1 MKASGEETAH
11 QVRGAPQV
19 DGRAAWIVAVAAV
32 TILTLSYGA
41 PLIAVV
47 AMKTIASELGTER
60 SGAAA
65 ASALVYLGASVGG
78 IVAGWLAGH
87 LGVRRIVIFGG
98 VMMGAGLVL
107 AGSGGLF
114 ELYAGHGILMGL
126 FGNAFMFTPL
136 LTYVSRWF
144 ERRRGSAVALIS
156 SGQSIAGALWP
167 SLITLSMEAIGW
179 RSTMLYY
186 GVFLAVATVILTV
199 IFLHPP
205 PAAPAL
211 TAATARTGA
220 GPNKVLGL
228 SPNLVTALLAVAIL
242 FCCIPMGMPIN
253 HVVAYCGDLGFTQQ
267 YGAAMLSL
275 LLGTAFFA
283 RQFWGWLCDRVGGLQ
298 TLVWASLAQMT
309 AMTGYLMFKD
319 GTLLFFVSAA
329 FGFGQA
335 GLVPAYVIVVRQH
348 FSLKEANWRIPTVL
362 FGGTLGMAV
371 GGYGAGLIFD
381 WTASYMPA
389 FATGLAF
396 NVLNFAILMFLFT
409 RRTGVNLA
417 SPALRSG

>member
-1 MKASGEETAH
+1 MKKHNREEL
-11 QVRGAPQV
+11 
-19 DGRAAWIVAVAAV
+19 DGPAAWTVAIAAV

-47 AMKTIASELGTER
+47 AMKTIAAELQTQR

-65 ASALVYLGASVGG
+65 AGALVYLGAAVGG
-78 IVAGWLAGH
+78 IFAGWLAGKI
-87 LGVRRIVIFGG
+87 GVRRIVIFGG

-136 LTYVSRWF
+136 LAYVARWF
-144 ERRRGSAVALIS
+144 ERRRGSAVALVS
-156 SGQSIAGALWP
+156 SGQSVAGALWP
-167 SLITLSMEAIGW
+167 SLITWSIDEIGW
-179 RSTMLYY
+179 RHTMMIY
-186 GVFLAVATVILTV
+186 GGFLAVAVVVLTA

-205 PAAPAL
+205 PAHPVA
-211 TAATARTGA
+211 AATAARPA
-220 GPNKVLGL
+220 GHRDQVLGL
-228 SPNLVTALLAVAIL
+228 PPNLVMVLLAVAIL

-253 HVVAYCGDLGFTQQ
+253 HVVAYCSDLGFTAQ

-283 RQFWGWLCDRVGGLQ
+283 RQFWGWLCDRIGGLQ

-309 AMTGYLMFKD
+309 AITGF
-319 GTLLFFVSAA
+319 TLIQDSVALFVVAAA

-335 GLVPAYVIVVRQH
+335 GLVPAYVIVTREYYSVQ
-348 FSLKEANWRIPTVL
+348 EANWRIPCVL
-362 FGGTLGMAV
+362 FGGTLGMAA

-381 WTASYMPA
+381 WTANYLVA
-389 FATGLAF
+389 FAVGIAF
-396 NVLNFAILMFLFT
+396 NVLNFAILLFLLG
-409 RRTGVNLA
+409 RSRSQNLA
-417 SPALRSG
+417 SPVIRGGVP

>member
-1 MKASGEETAH
+1 MKGSREPAH
-11 QVRGAPQV
+11 AAL
-19 DGRAAWIVAVAAV
+19 DGRAAWTVAVAAV

-47 AMKTIASELGTER
+47 AMKTIATELGTER

-87 LGVRRIVIFGG
+87 LGVRRVVIFGG

-136 LTYVSRWF
+136 LMYVSRWF

-156 SGQSIAGALWP
+156 SGQSIAGAIWP
-167 SLITLSMEAIGW
+167 SLITIAMDEIGW
-179 RSTMLYY
+179 RSTMLWY
-186 GVFLAVATVILTV
+186 GIFLAVAVVVLTA

-205 PAAPAL
+205 PAAPAPL
-211 TAATARTGA
+211 ATAARTASSKA
-220 GPNKVLGL
+220 EVLGL

-242 FCCIPMGMPIN
+242 FCCIPMGMPMN

-283 RQFWGWLCDRVGGLQ
+283 RQFWGWLCDRIGGLQ

-309 AMTGYLMFKD
+309 AMTGYLLFQD
-319 GTLLFFVSAA
+319 GTLLFLVSAA

-335 GLVPAYVIVVRQH
+335 GLVPAYVIVVRQF

-362 FGGTLGMAV
+362 FGGTMGMAV

-389 FATGLAF
+389 FGTGLAF
-396 NVLNFAILMFLFT
+396 NALNFMLLMFLFMRSRGPHT
-409 RRTGVNLA
+409 RLIRVPQT
-417 SPALRSG
+417 ST

>member
-1 MKASGEETAH
+1 MKASREEL
-11 QVRGAPQV
+11 
-19 DGRAAWIVAVAAV
+19 DGSAAWTVAVAAV

-47 AMKTIASELGTER
+47 SMKTIAAELHTSR

-65 ASALVYLGASVGG
+65 AGALVYLGASVGG
-78 IVAGWLAGH
+78 ILAGWLAGK
-87 LGVRRIVIFGG
+87 LGVRRIVAFGA
-98 VMMGAGLVL
+98 VMTGAGLML
-107 AGSGGLF
+107 SASGGVL
-114 ELYAGHGILMGL
+114 ELYAGHGVLMGL

-167 SLITLSMEAIGW
+167 SLITLSVDAIGW
-179 RSTMLYY
+179 RHTMLYY
-186 GVFLAVATVILTV
+186 GAFLAVAVIALTA

-205 PAAPAL
+205 PAVPVP
-211 TAATARTGA
+211 TAASSRA
-220 GPNKVLGL
+220 GEHGGRVLGL
-228 SPNLVTALLAVAIL
+228 PANLVMVLLAVAIL
-242 FCCIPMGMPIN
+242 FCCIPMAMPIN
-253 HVVAYCGDLGFTQQ
+253 HIVAYCGDLGFSAQ

-283 RQFWGWLCDRVGGLQ
+283 RQFWGWLCDRIGGLQ

-309 AMTGYLMFKD
+309 ALTGFALIQD
-319 GTLLFFVSAA
+319 GHILFAVAVA

-335 GLVPAYVIVVRQH
+335 GLVPAYVIVVRAH
-348 FSLKEANWRIPTVL
+348 YSLQESNWRIPMVL

-371 GGYGAGLIFD
+371 GGWGAGLIFD
-381 WTASYMPA
+381 WTASYLPA
-389 FATGLAF
+389 FGVGLAF
-396 NVLNFAILMFLFT
+396 NALNFAILLFLLSRDRASYT
-409 RRTGVNLA
+409 RLIRQPQT
-417 SPALRSG
+417 ST

>member
-1 MKASGEETAH
+1 MKEGREEL
-11 QVRGAPQV
+11 
-19 DGRAAWIVAVAAV
+19 DGKAAWTVAVAAV

-47 AMKTIASELGTER
+47 AMKTIATELGTER

-65 ASALVYLGASVGG
+65 ASALVYLGAAVGG

-98 VMMGAGLVL
+98 VMMGAGLML
-107 AGSGGLF
+107 ASSGGLF
-114 ELYAGHGILMGL
+114 ELYAGHGVLMGL

-144 ERRRGSAVALIS
+144 ERRRGSAIALIS

-167 SLITLSMEAIGW
+167 SLITLSMDEIGW

-186 GVFLAVATVILTV
+186 GVFLAAATVALTI

-205 PAAPAL
+205 PASPAPAV
-211 TAATARTGA
+211 TTKADTGQRE
-220 GPNKVLGL
+220 VLGL
-228 SPNLVTALLAVAIL
+228 SPNLVTALLAIAIL

-283 RQFWGWLCDRVGGLQ
+283 RQFWGWLCDRIGGLQ

-309 AMTGYLMFKD
+309 AMTGYMLFKD

-335 GLVPAYVIVVRQH
+335 GLVPAYVIVVREY

-381 WTASYMPA
+381 WTASYLPA
-389 FATGLAF
+389 FGTGLFF
-396 NVLNFAILMFLFT
+396 NALNFAILMFLFMRSRGVQT
-409 RRTGVNLA
+409 RLMRQPQT
-417 SPALRSG
+417 ST